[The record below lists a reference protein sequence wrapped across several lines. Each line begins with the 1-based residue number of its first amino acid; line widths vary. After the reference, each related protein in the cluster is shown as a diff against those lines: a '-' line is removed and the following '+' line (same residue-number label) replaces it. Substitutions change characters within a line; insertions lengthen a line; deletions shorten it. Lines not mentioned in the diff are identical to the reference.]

1 MVKDE
6 DNNFMSIEDVDTPD
20 KRILTV
26 FTVNWI
32 ELEIL
37 KILDKSLE
45 PVYKGEMIT
54 VLRNKHNS
62 IANKPESSFY
72 AIFDKLEK
80 IEMIETNAIPGQGY
94 KTFLEITEKGQIELR
109 RALFWGISSIFEGMA
124 SQLIEVLNVVCVKTM
139 GCLREMNFAVVSPN
153 NPEFLVPE
161 MCNHCV
167 QATDEDTQSRFN
179 ILLPFAKD
187 LVVPYYQ
194 NIRSNPDDIPLKNDL
209 LDRVMSVLS
218 LGFLEENDSENYI
231 KEVHRILKPG
241 GKVAFF
247 ELIEFESYL
256 WESLKQLTFGFQIF
270 IPEKG
275 SGELIQFL
283 PDRLKAKVVSVFGEE
298 NVKLIFL
305 REIVCVLAI
314 KQD

>member
-54 VLRNKHNS
+54 VLRNKHKS

>member
-54 VLRNKHNS
+54 VLRNKHKS

-109 RALFWGISSIFEGMA
+109 RALFWGISSIFEGMT

-218 LGFLEENDSENYI
+218 LGFLEQKDSENYI
-231 KEVHRILKPG
+231 KEVHRILKPR